1 MSALVVFVSFILN
14 VAVPLLFV
22 VVLYVVFPIF
32 SWIWVFFIGFL
43 WLSLSET
50 WYFLFLLL
58 DLNVLF
64 FAFIFG
70 VAFLMIIFV
79 VFCVALCV
87 SFPV

>member
-32 SWIWVFFIGFL
+32 SWIWAFFIGFL

-70 VAFLMIIFV
+70 VAFLIIIFV